1 MVFVSFPADQSA
13 DCSEDEEDMKFALKI
28 QSLSLA
34 SFPSPS
40 LPFIQTGL
48 SDDAQAGA
56 IAAIVESFKCAPNS
70 TFSIPLRIVSRLLQQ
85 DMSPNLSRKQER
97 EVPREDLKFH
107 QSQKIMPHDNDGVCK
122 GFGFVSFFPNFNPGD
137 AKKAMDSLNGL
148 SDDAQAGAIAAIV
161 ESFKCAPN
169 STFSIPLRI
178 VSRLLQQEDHLR
190 EKFSKYGKVHKAII
204 MRDEKGKSRG
214 FGFVNFYSH
223 EDAKRAVDGL
233 NGALLGSKQLVFVT
247 SAKDHAS

>member
-40 LPFIQTGL
+40 LPFIQT
-48 SDDAQAGA
+48 
-56 IAAIVESFKCAPNS
+56 
-70 TFSIPLRIVSRLLQQ
+70 
-85 DMSPNLSRKQER
+85 
-97 EVPREDLKFH
+97 
-107 QSQKIMPHDNDGVCK
+107 
-122 GFGFVSFFPNFNPGD
+122 
-137 AKKAMDSLNGL
+137 GL

>member
-1 MVFVSFPADQSA
+1 MGSMVHMGKSPCNLFLCNQ
-13 DCSEDEEDMKFALKI
+13 
-28 QSLSLA
+28 

-40 LPFIQTGL
+40 LPFIQT
-48 SDDAQAGA
+48 
-56 IAAIVESFKCAPNS
+56 
-70 TFSIPLRIVSRLLQQ
+70 
-85 DMSPNLSRKQER
+85 
-97 EVPREDLKFH
+97 
-107 QSQKIMPHDNDGVCK
+107 
-122 GFGFVSFFPNFNPGD
+122 
-137 AKKAMDSLNGL
+137 GL